1 MKKVVFFTDLDG
13 TLLDYSTYS
22 FTKALP
28 ALDAIR
34 QRDIPLII
42 SSSKTRSEI
51 ELYRKKLSNTHPF
64 ISENG
69 GGIFIP
75 KGYFSSSLSHI
86 NYPVTEESGYS
97 IIRLGASY
105 PELRKALETLRNEGY
120 EVQGF
125 GDLSIEDLVRLADM
139 KEDEAAM
146 AKERDFDEPFIFV
159 GQADDMPELQE
170 SIRIKGFNWT
180 KGRFWHLL
188 GNSDKGVAVSILIDL
203 YTRDFGDV
211 FTAALGDSP
220 NDLPMLQRVDYPVVV
235 QKYDSSYDNAIQ
247 LPNVIK
253 ADGIGPEGWNKAVQD
268 LLKMMGEDIW

>member
-28 ALDAIR
+28 ALDALR
-34 QRDIPLII
+34 QRGLPLII
-42 SSSKTRSEI
+42 SSSKTRREI
-51 ELYRKKLSNTHPF
+51 ELYRKKLNNTHPF

-75 KGYFSSSLSHI
+75 KGYFSASLSHI
-86 NYPVTEESGYS
+86 NYPITEDEDYF

-125 GDLSIEDLVRLADM
+125 GDLSIEDLVKLAGM
-139 KEDEAAM
+139 KDDEAAM

-159 GQADDMPELQE
+159 GQADEMPELQE
-170 SIRIKGFNWT
+170 SIRIKGFNCT

-203 YTRDFGDV
+203 YSRDFGDV
-211 FTAALGDSP
+211 FTTALGDSP
-220 NDLPMLQRVDYPVVV
+220 NDLPMLQRVDLPIAV
-235 QKYDSSYDNAIQ
+235 QKHDGSYDNAIQ
-247 LPNVIK
+247 LPNLVK
-253 ADGIGPEGWNKAVQD
+253 AEGIGPEGWNRAVMELID
-268 LLKMMGEDIW
+268 KLG

>member
-1 MKKVVFFTDLDG
+1 MKRVLFFTDLDG

-22 FTKALP
+22 FEKALP
-28 ALDAIR
+28 ALNALR
-34 QRDIPLII
+34 QKGISLVI

-75 KGYFSSSLSHI
+75 KGYFSASLSHI

-97 IIRLGASY
+97 VIRLGASY

-125 GDLSIEDLVRLADM
+125 GDMSIEDLVKLADM

-146 AKERDFDEPFIFV
+146 AKQRDFDEPFVFV
-159 GQADDMPELQE
+159 GQADQMPELQE

-180 KGRFWHLL
+180 KGRFWHIM

-203 YTRDFGDV
+203 YSRDFGDV
-211 FTAALGDSP
+211 FTVALGDSP
-220 NDLPMLQRVDYPVVV
+220 NDLPMLLRVDYPIVV
-235 QKYDSSYDNAIQ
+235 QKHDSSYDNAIQ
-247 LPNVIK
+247 MPNLIK
-253 ADGIGPEGWNKAVQD
+253 AGGIGPEGWNKAVLD
-268 LLKMMGEDIW
+268 LILKLG